1 MGEDT
6 REINDHR
13 YCSVGN
19 GGETRKAQSMAYKS
33 SPTPRKKKKKH
44 KEFHLDLKE
53 HKV

>member
-19 GGETRKAQSMAYKS
+19 GGETRKAHSMAYKS
-33 SPTPRKKKKKH
+33 SPTPRKKKKKTQGVSLRF
-44 KEFHLDLKE
+44 EGA
-53 HKV
+53 